1 MIGGSLSRRYAK
13 ALFELALAERR
24 EEEVGQE
31 IERFAGV
38 FQDAALNSVLNNPAF
53 AVGSR
58 RKIVA
63 EIARHLQLSPLVIHF
78 LSLLVE
84 RDRLSYFPA
93 IVERYRR
100 LLDEKKGQ
108 AEARVI
114 AAAPLEESDVNQL
127 RAALEKI
134 SGKRVVMQ
142 QKTDSS
148 LIGGVVIHLEGKS
161 YDGSVRT
168 QLDKMRKQVE
178 QAHS

>member
-31 IERFAGV
+31 IERFAGAL
-38 FQDAALNSVLNNPAF
+38 QDPALNRVLNNPAF
-53 AVGSR
+53 GVQSR

-63 EIARHLQLSPLVIHF
+63 EIARTLQLSPLVIHF

-84 RDRLSYFPA
+84 RDRLSFFPA

-114 AAAPLEESDVNQL
+114 AAGPLGEDNLDQL
-127 RAALEKI
+127 RTALEKI
-134 SGKRVVMQ
+134 SGKRVVLQ
-142 QKTDSS
+142 QETDSS
-148 LIGGVVIHLEGKS
+148 LIGGVVIHLEGKI

-168 QLDKMRKQVE
+168 QLENMKQRVE
-178 QAHS
+178 RAY

>member
-24 EEEVGQE
+24 EEEVGKE
-31 IERFAGV
+31 IESFAAA
-38 FQDAALNSVLNNPAF
+38 FQDPALNSVLNNPAF
-53 AVGSR
+53 AAGSR

-63 EIARHLQLSPLVIHF
+63 EIARHLQLSPLATHF

-84 RDRLSYFPA
+84 RDRLSYCPA

-114 AAAPLEESDVNQL
+114 AAGPLGDGDLNRL

-134 SGKRVVMQ
+134 SGKRVVIQ
-142 QKTDSS
+142 QETDSS
-148 LIGGVVIHLEGKS
+148 LIGGVVIHLEGKI

-168 QLDKMRKQVE
+168 QLENMKQRVE
-178 QAHS
+178 RGY

>member
-24 EEEVGQE
+24 EDEVGQE
-31 IERFAGV
+31 IERFAGA
-38 FQDAALNSVLNNPAF
+38 FQDPALDIVLNNPAF

-63 EIARHLQLSPLVIHF
+63 EVARTLQLSPLVIHF

-84 RDRLSYFPA
+84 RDRLSFFPA

-114 AAAPLEESDVNQL
+114 AASPLEQDDLNRLGS
-127 RAALEKI
+127 ALEKI
-134 SGKRVVMQ
+134 SGKRVVIQ
-142 QKTDSS
+142 QETDSN
-148 LIGGVVIHLEGKS
+148 LIGGVVVHLEGKV
-161 YDGSVRT
+161 YDGSIHT
-168 QLDKMRKQVE
+168 QLEKIKKQVE
-178 QAHS
+178 QAY

>member
-31 IERFAGV
+31 IERFAGA
-38 FQDAALNSVLNNPAF
+38 FQDPALNSVLNNPAI
-53 AVGSR
+53 AVQSR
-58 RKIVA
+58 RKVVA

-84 RDRLSYFPA
+84 RDRVNFFPA

-114 AAAPLEESDVNQL
+114 AAGPLDDGDLDRL
-127 RAALEKI
+127 RDALEKL

-142 QKTDSS
+142 KENDPS
-148 LIGGVVIHLEGKS
+148 LIGGLVIHLEGKV

-168 QLDKMRKQVE
+168 QLENMKQRAE
-178 QAHS
+178 RGY

>member
-24 EEEVGQE
+24 EEEAGQE
-31 IERFAGV
+31 IERFAGA
-38 FQDAALNSVLNNPAF
+38 FQDPALNSVLNNPAI

-58 RKIVA
+58 RKVVA
-63 EIARHLQLSPLVIHF
+63 EIARHLQISPLVIHF
-78 LSLLVE
+78 LSLLAE
-84 RDRLSYFPA
+84 RDRLNFFPA

-108 AEARVI
+108 AQARVI
-114 AAAPLEESDVNQL
+114 AASPVDDGDLNRL

-142 QKTDSS
+142 QETDAS
-148 LIGGVVIHLEGKS
+148 LIGGVVIHLEGKI

-168 QLDKMRKQVE
+168 QLENMKQRAE
-178 QAHS
+178 RGY

>member
-13 ALFELALAERR
+13 ALFGLALAERR

-31 IERFAGV
+31 IERFAGA
-38 FQDAALNSVLNNPAF
+38 FQDPALNSVLNNPAI

-58 RKIVA
+58 RKVVT

-84 RDRLSYFPA
+84 RDRLNFLPA

-108 AEARVI
+108 AQARVI
-114 AAAPLEESDVNQL
+114 AASPVDDGDLDKL
-127 RAALEKI
+127 GAALERI
-134 SGKRVVMQ
+134 SGKRVVIQ
-142 QKTDSS
+142 QETDSS
-148 LIGGVVIHLEGKS
+148 LIGGVVIHLEGKV

-168 QLDKMRKQVE
+168 QLENMKQRVE
-178 QAHS
+178 RGY